1 MPEGK
6 VAGMDPEKQLQAR
19 IRLARLFDLYSGLL
33 TERQRKAFELHE
45 LSDLSLQ
52 EVADNLGGTRQGAG
66 DLLQRARLRLVE
78 LESALGLLDRL
89 DALAGRIRSVLGR
102 YPAELPPPFL
112 QEMEAALGL
121 AEEAEEQDV

>member
-1 MPEGK
+1 
-6 VAGMDPEKQLQAR
+6 MDPEKQLQAR
-19 IRLARLFDLYSGLL
+19 IRLARLFDLYSGFL

-66 DLLQRARLRLVE
+66 DLLQRARQRLVE

-102 YPAELPPPFL
+102 YPTELPAPFL
-112 QEMEAALGL
+112 QEMEAVLGL
-121 AEEAEEQDV
+121 VEEAEEQDV